1 MKRLEVDKEKIKLNI
16 NKVKNYLYTLLCVV
30 RKKIFSIYSG
40 QITYYNKGLGI
51 VPSGNRWFTDYT
63 ILGFKI
69 RVIERTV
76 HY

>member
-1 MKRLEVDKEKIKLNI
+1 MKRLEIDTEKIILKI

-30 RKKIFSIYSG
+30 RKKIFSRYSG

-51 VPSGNRWFTDYT
+51 VPSGNRWFTDY
-63 ILGFKI
+63 IIFGFEI
-69 RVIERTV
+69 RFIKRTV

>member
-1 MKRLEVDKEKIKLNI
+1 MKQIEIDKEVIKVRV
-16 NKVKNYLYTLLCVV
+16 NKVKNYLYTLLCVL
-30 RKKIFSIYSG
+30 RKKIFSRYSG

-63 ILGFKI
+63 LFGITI
-69 RVIERTV
+69 RFIERTV